1 MARRMAPCMMVFE
14 DLDSLITDGV
24 RSYFL
29 NEVDGLQTN
38 DGVLIVG
45 STNHLERLD
54 PGIAK
59 RPSRF
64 DRKFL
69 FPKPNL
75 AERVQYCN
83 FWRGKL
89 ADNKDVK
96 WPDGLNEEIA
106 SITDDFSFAY
116 LQEAFTAALLSMAA
130 RDEEDGQSLVHVSK
144 DKFADLVLWVE
155 IKKQVELL
163 REEM

>member
-1 MARRMAPCMMVFE
+1 MLVFE
-14 DLDSLITDGV
+14 DLDSLIDDRV

-38 DGVLIVG
+38 DGVLMVG
-45 STNHLERLD
+45 STNYLERLD

-89 ADNKDVK
+89 ADNEDIK
-96 WPDGLNEEIA
+96 WPGGLSEEIA
-106 SITDDFSFAY
+106 AITDDFSFAY
-116 LQEAFTAALLSMAA
+116 LQEAFTAALLAIAA
-130 RDEEDGQSLVHVSK
+130 HDDDEKGLVHVSK
-144 DKFADLVLWVE
+144 DKFADLILWRE
-155 IKKQVELL
+155 LKHQIELL
-163 REEM
+163 REEI